1 MNNIDFAKQVSLSV
15 YMQQTDTH
23 RFNWCVVL
31 ELFVLPQYLRIK
43 QLRFW
48 LKKKNYYDSELV
60 PCFSWFIP
68 YHYCHFP
75 LILSLTYI
83 FHFVHVFTL
92 DHLYLFLIQ
101 SYFIN
106 FEIFSLISQL
116 IKVQSLAIL
125 LLLCHA

>member
-48 LKKKNYYDSELV
+48 LKKK
-60 PCFSWFIP
+60 II
-68 YHYCHFP
+68 
-75 LILSLTYI
+75 LILNSFFVFHGLYHTIIVI
-83 FHFVHVFTL
+83 FPSSFH
-92 DHLYLFLIQ
+92 
-101 SYFIN
+101 
-106 FEIFSLISQL
+106 
-116 IKVQSLAIL
+116 
-125 LLLCHA
+125 